1 MSRSNHCLQIQV
13 LVAEEGK
20 CSEKQ
25 VLASHT
31 CQQKEG
37 EIVNPFSVLFVSF
50 IGGFTGSLFA
60 MQVAQVQ
67 INRRLIQEAT
77 MQIAP
82 YIDDI
87 ELQ

>member
-1 MSRSNHCLQIQV
+1 M
-13 LVAEEGK
+13 
-20 CSEKQ
+20 
-25 VLASHT
+25 
-31 CQQKEG
+31 
-37 EIVNPFSVLFVSF
+37 NPFSVLFVSF

-60 MQVAQVQ
+60 LQVAQVQ